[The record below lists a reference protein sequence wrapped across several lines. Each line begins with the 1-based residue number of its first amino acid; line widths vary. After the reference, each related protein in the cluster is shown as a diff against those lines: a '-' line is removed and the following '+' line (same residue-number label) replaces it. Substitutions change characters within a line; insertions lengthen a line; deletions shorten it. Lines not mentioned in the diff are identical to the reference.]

1 MPNVSSR
8 FPASAPLHTRAFFH
22 THTHTRSFSLLHT
35 HFFLAPLPPFR
46 WELEWGGGCGAGLGG
61 VGLGGGVRPG
71 GIARRAGWGRMV
83 GSVAGPGK
91 GWMMNPDGWG
101 GNGWVG

>member
-1 MPNVSSR
+1 M
-8 FPASAPLHTRAFFH
+8 
-22 THTHTRSFSLLHT
+22 
-35 HFFLAPLPPFR
+35 
-46 WELEWGGGCGAGLGG
+46 GLGG
-61 VGLGGGVRPG
+61 DGLGGRVRPG